1 MPSPTEIREARH
13 RAGLTQSQAAA
24 LVGVQ
29 PRAWRYWEGG
39 GRRMGVG
46 VWELFNLKTQGDKMS
61 IVTVTFRTNPEHKTT
76 RIRVPERVMNE
87 FGDEELTGKDR
98 ERWIIDKAVEKVF
111 GKPCFWWEDNGLGIY
126 YGQVM
131 QALRPTKNNSNPGNS
146 SVTPRIR
153 VDVEPGS

>member
-46 VWELFNLKTQGDKMS
+46 VWELFLIKTREVGD
-61 IVTVTFRTNPEHKTT
+61 VLRT
-76 RIRVPERVMNE
+76 RVE
-87 FGDEELTGKDR
+87 
-98 ERWIIDKAVEKVF
+98 
-111 GKPCFWWEDNGLGIY
+111 
-126 YGQVM
+126 
-131 QALRPTKNNSNPGNS
+131 
-146 SVTPRIR
+146 
-153 VDVEPGS
+153 